1 MRRLIHTVLNRFLEV
16 LFPQRCLGC
25 RQEGELLC
33 KNCLA
38 KSRKNFRE
46 KSSLP
51 FLDRL
56 FSWGSYEDKILREA
70 LRRFKY
76 HGTYGLASPLTKIL
90 HDLIKPYLSSFS
102 EKTVILPIP
111 IHLRKELDR
120 GYNQAALL
128 AEKLSAETKI
138 PFDAGLLKK
147 IKATPSQTA
156 LSGRERVL
164 NVYDSFGVKFPE
176 RVKNKTVLL
185 VDDISTTGATLSEA
199 ARVLKSSGAKAVI
212 GLVVARG

>member
-16 LFPQRCLGC
+16 LFPERCLGC
-25 RQEGELLC
+25 RKEGELLC
-33 KNCLA
+33 QSCLA
-38 KSRKNFRE
+38 KSKKNFRE

-56 FSWGSYEDKILREA
+56 FGWGSYEDKILREA

-76 HGTYGLASPLTKIL
+76 HGTYGLASPLTQIL
-90 HDLIKPYLSSFS
+90 HDLIKPHLSSFS

-111 IHLRKELDR
+111 LHPRKELDR

-138 PFDAGLLKK
+138 PFDAGILKK
-147 IKATPSQTA
+147 IKAAPSQTT

-199 ARVLKSSGAKAVI
+199 ARVLKNSGAKRVI
-212 GLVVARG
+212 GLVVAR